1 MANVKDLRAKTDDQL
16 NDQIIALKKESMNL
30 RFQQTGGQL
39 TNTAR
44 MRQVKR
50 EVAQIKTILTE
61 RKAGSKEE
69 KDAQTYFAGCS
80 RQRQNGQDGRR

>member
-1 MANVKDLRAKTDDQL
+1 MAKIKDLRAKTDDEL

-30 RFQQTGGQL
+30 RFQQTSGQL

-50 EVAQIKTILTE
+50 EVAQIKTLLSE
-61 RKAGSKEE
+61 RKTGSKE
-69 KDAQTYFAGCS
+69 K
-80 RQRQNGQDGRR
+80 